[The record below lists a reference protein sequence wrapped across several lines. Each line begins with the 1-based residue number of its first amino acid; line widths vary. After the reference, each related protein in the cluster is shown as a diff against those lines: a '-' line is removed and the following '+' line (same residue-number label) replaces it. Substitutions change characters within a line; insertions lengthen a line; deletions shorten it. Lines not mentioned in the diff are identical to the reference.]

1 MNSTKDSDAVEA
13 QFDDDLTNELEYS
26 GSFVE
31 LAIEDRVKE
40 RTLEY
45 LEAKKE
51 ADIASVS
58 KSVFLANLSHEIRTP
73 LNAILGYA
81 QILDREA
88 DLETAHAR
96 YVDSIL
102 KGARHLLS
110 LVNGV
115 LDISKIEA
123 GHIEI
128 TPREFDFYAVMET
141 IESLAQSY
149 VAQGGVEYRSI
160 CEANV
165 PRFIQADETRMRQVV
180 VNLVSNAFKFTDEGS
195 VTVRAGYE
203 DFPRRQLIIAVED
216 TGIGISDEEI
226 DEVFKPFSQSGHAS
240 ASDRAKGTGLGLA
253 ISKEIVRLM
262 GGSIKVESEL
272 GQGARF
278 VVVFPV
284 AEAEQAER
292 EKQGVMV
299 TGLLRESDVKKI
311 LIVDDNQDAAYLSCQ
326 LLESIGFDVEVVGD
340 GLEAVEKFHRWNPD
354 LILMDQRMPRLDGI
368 KATQMIRGSQG
379 ESKPVIIIISASAF
393 EEDREK
399 CLSSGANSFLEKPF
413 LEDDLLK
420 EISYLMNIQYT
431 YGPNKNA
438 RNGTALVADDVI
450 LDAHNLGFATE
461 FKHSLLI
468 GDQAECLSL
477 IERMKLEEDVKG
489 WLVERVN
496 SFEYDKVL
504 ELLDGE
510 AESEVIS
517 I

>member
-149 VAQGGVEYRSI
+149 VAQGGVEYRFI

-272 GQGARF
+272 G
-278 VVVFPV
+278 
-284 AEAEQAER
+284 
-292 EKQGVMV
+292 
-299 TGLLRESDVKKI
+299 
-311 LIVDDNQDAAYLSCQ
+311 
-326 LLESIGFDVEVVGD
+326 
-340 GLEAVEKFHRWNPD
+340 
-354 LILMDQRMPRLDGI
+354 
-368 KATQMIRGSQG
+368 
-379 ESKPVIIIISASAF
+379 
-393 EEDREK
+393 
-399 CLSSGANSFLEKPF
+399 
-413 LEDDLLK
+413 
-420 EISYLMNIQYT
+420 
-431 YGPNKNA
+431 
-438 RNGTALVADDVI
+438 
-450 LDAHNLGFATE
+450 
-461 FKHSLLI
+461 
-468 GDQAECLSL
+468 
-477 IERMKLEEDVKG
+477 
-489 WLVERVN
+489 
-496 SFEYDKVL
+496 
-504 ELLDGE
+504 
-510 AESEVIS
+510 
-517 I
+517 